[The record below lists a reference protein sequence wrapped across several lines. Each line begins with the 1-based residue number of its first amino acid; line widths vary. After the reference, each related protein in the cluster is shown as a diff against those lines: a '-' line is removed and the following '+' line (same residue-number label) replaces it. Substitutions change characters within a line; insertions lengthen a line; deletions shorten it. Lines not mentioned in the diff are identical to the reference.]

1 LPKTRRHQGLVVM
14 MMMMPQP
21 SKRFNNFC
29 TLGISDFLGQF
40 VEILRSMDQEL
51 KIVARWKVHVMIM
64 MM

>member
-1 LPKTRRHQGLVVM
+1 
-14 MMMMPQP
+14 MMMPQP
-21 SKRFNNFC
+21 SKRFKNFC